1 MKDKVD
7 LRKLLYGEVGDVFY
21 SPLCGECKLNSVSE
35 YGEFCIEIEPIST
48 TGTFLLNKYGQLNE
62 YGETMIFPSETDRDW
77 SLYLFPNKGAVVV
90 SDDGFWW
97 TIGKYRYGSVAQI
110 PPGEDFTW
118 KYIVPVSDFDFLNIE
133 SNIKKSIV

>member
-7 LRKLLYGEVGDVFY
+7 LRKFLSGDVGDVFY
-21 SPLCGECKLNSVSE
+21 SPLCGECILKSVSE
-35 YGEFCIEIEPIST
+35 FGEFCIEIEPIST

-77 SLYLFPNKGAVVV
+77 SLYLLPNKGEVVV

-110 PPGEDFTW
+110 PPGDDYTW

>member
-77 SLYLFPNKGAVVV
+77 SLYLFSNKGAVVV

-110 PPGEDFTW
+110 PPGGDFTW